1 MKNFITSC
9 LVVTFLF
16 VAIFLFISFAWI
28 GAEHIIEHDVNFGT
42 VDRAIAGIISIEI
55 INKIAIAEKRYLAR
69 AKFTQAL
76 ANNEMNK
83 K

>member
-1 MKNFITSC
+1 MKNFIISC

-16 VAIFLFISFAWI
+16 VAIFFFISFAWI
-28 GAEHIIEHDVNFGT
+28 GAEHIIEHSVNYGT
-42 VDRAIAGIISIEI
+42 VDRAVACLISTEI
-55 INKIAIAEKRYLAR
+55 FNKIVSAEKRYLAR
-69 AKFTQAL
+69 AKFIQTT